1 MNRIVTAACAAV
13 SAVLV
18 TAAPGFAQ
26 VPPPGGIRPTL
37 NLQPAFSPYLN
48 LLRPGVNPAINYFGL
63 VRPQNA
69 FYSSIRT
76 LQSETGTNAQGIANL
91 QQGPGLVN
99 PYLAPTGHVG
109 QFMNYSRYFMT
120 PTGVIPSGG
129 GYYAGGG
136 GAGGYAGGAT
146 GAGGSLGIGRGGAAP
161 AATGRGG
168 AGAGTGPTG
177 RR

>member
-1 MNRIVTAACAAV
+1 MKWTIAAAGLALGWVFGTAG
-13 SAVLV
+13 
-18 TAAPGFAQ
+18 PGFAQ
-26 VPPPGGIRPTL
+26 VPTPGGFRPTY

-48 LLRPGVNPAINYFGL
+48 LLRSGTNPAINYYGL

-69 FYSSIRT
+69 FYSSIRQ
-76 LQSETGTNAQGIANL
+76 LQTETGTNAQGIANL
-91 QQGPGLVN
+91 QQGQGLVN
-99 PYLAPTGHVG
+99 PFLAPTGHVG

-168 AGAGTGPTG
+168 PGGGAGPTG